1 MDVKEIFTTNEDFHE
16 YVLRYIRN
24 NGKTIEQALRENI
37 VKDMAEYY
45 VKESAKNSQP
55 K

>member
-1 MDVKEIFTTNEDFHE
+1 MDVKEIFDTNEDFHE

-45 VKESAKNSQP
+45 TKESAKKSQP

>member
-1 MDVKEIFTTNEDFHE
+1 MDVKDVFATNEDFHE

-45 VKESAKNSQP
+45 TKENAKKS
-55 K
+55 